1 MVVFLYIC
9 TIRNYY
15 MIEDFRLKVFETLE
29 RIGSFTAAA
38 RELGI
43 SQPAVS
49 QNISELEKAL
59 GEKLFNRER
68 GAVSLTDK
76 GKLFKGYADQIL
88 HWYRAA
94 DAAFRGPSVFE
105 TEQDI
110 PKALE
115 LPLGGGRNAR
125 IWASLGD
132 IHISMD

>member
-1 MVVFLYIC
+1 MV
-9 TIRNYY
+9 
-15 MIEDFRLKVFETLE
+15 EDFRLKVFETLV

-49 QNISELEKAL
+49 QNISELEKSL

-94 DAAFRGPSVFE
+94 DAAFNGPSVFE
-105 TEQDI
+105 SGRDI
-110 PKALE
+110 PKPLE
-115 LPLGGGRNAR
+115 LPLGEGRNAR

-132 IHISMD
+132 IHISLD